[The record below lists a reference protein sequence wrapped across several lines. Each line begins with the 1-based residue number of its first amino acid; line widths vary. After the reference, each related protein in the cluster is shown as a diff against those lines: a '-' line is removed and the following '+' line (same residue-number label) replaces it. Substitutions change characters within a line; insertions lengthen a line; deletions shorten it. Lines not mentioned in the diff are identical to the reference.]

1 MAWPCSGRGALR
13 LGGHGVVRQAR
24 ASPLL
29 VQGGRQGSA
38 GAPWVAPAA
47 GRQALEGMRPPQE
60 GMQARTDLWTPRA
73 QEMVRLVARGWHHTR
88 LAEALAIRQDTV
100 QIPLHHSSTKL
111 RRDQRLAL
119 TLYARDRGLV

>member
-47 GRQALEGMRPPQE
+47 GRQALECMRPPQD
-60 GMQARTDLWTPRA
+60 GMQDRTDLWTPRA
-73 QEMVRLVARGWHHTR
+73 QEMVRLVARGWHHQR
-88 LAEALAIRQDTV
+88 GRRPWPSV

-119 TLYARDRGLV
+119 TLYARDQGLV